1 MRSEKTPLEL
11 RAMWQVK
18 HVADHLSCSMEFAYK
33 LVKTPGCPLV
43 ILSPKAYRVPR
54 EAFLRWVEEQPG
66 IRQMT
71 QARALEHARS
81 QPAEMPCVWE
91 KRGNGSTPRALA
103 RTPGR
108 D

>member
-18 HVADHLSCSMEFAYK
+18 HVADHLGLLMRSPQTGNKAR
-33 LVKTPGCPLV
+33 CPLV

-54 EAFLRWVEEQPG
+54 EAFLRWVGDDLRDQADDPAEPWGAPG
-66 IRQMT
+66 
-71 QARALEHARS
+71 AS
-81 QPAEMPCVWE
+81 PAEMPCRWE
-91 KRGNGSTPRALA
+91 KPRESGRARGGP
-103 RTPGR
+103 TPGR